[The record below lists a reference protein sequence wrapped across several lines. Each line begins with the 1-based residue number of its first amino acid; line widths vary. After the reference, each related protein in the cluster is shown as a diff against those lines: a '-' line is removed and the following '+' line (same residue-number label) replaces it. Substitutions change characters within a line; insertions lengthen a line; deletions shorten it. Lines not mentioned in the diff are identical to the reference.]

1 MKAADIL
8 KLINA
13 GYTKADIEAMEA
25 DTEAP
30 AETPKEEEPA
40 PAEEKEKEAPAS
52 DTATVLNELKALKD
66 QISKMNL
73 AQKAAD
79 IPDPEDKL
87 EAALKKLLEGGK

>member
-1 MKAADIL
+1 MKASDIL

-25 DTEAP
+25 EEPAP
-30 AETPKEEEPA
+30 AETPKEQPA

-52 DTATVLNELKALKD
+52 DTASVLNELKALKD
-66 QISKMNL
+66 QVAKMNL
-73 AQKAAD
+73 TQKAAA

-87 EAALKKLLEGGK
+87 EQALKKLIEGGK